1 MIVEE
6 IIEEWR
12 HCYSIPKVAERLRIP
27 HNHIRTLLLSSYN
40 CKNIF
45 TLRKKLKIKRLL
57 SDKKI
62 AELKQVKELYEKF
75 LTLQKTAEQLNIS
88 RERVRQLLNEG
99 EKYDL
104 FQYKRRE
111 PKFKRLLQIYD
122 RKSLIKE
129 IELLKYQSKICKKLH
144 IARLTF
150 KKLVKH
156 YNINYKAYYLE
167 YSKENLEKKKSK
179 YLAKYSQIVDTLG
192 YHPSTTEMNTNK
204 EWRTVWIMIRHYWG
218 SMANFRREQGIEKPN
233 YRRSLLRQKSCELRK
248 KKE

>member
-1 MIVEE
+1 
-6 IIEEWR
+6 
-12 HCYSIPKVAERLRIP
+12 
-27 HNHIRTLLLSSYN
+27 
-40 CKNIF
+40 
-45 TLRKKLKIKRLL
+45 
-57 SDKKI
+57 
-62 AELKQVKELYEKF
+62 
-75 LTLQKTAEQLNIS
+75 
-88 RERVRQLLNEG
+88 
-99 EKYDL
+99 
-104 FQYKRRE
+104 
-111 PKFKRLLQIYD
+111 
-122 RKSLIKE
+122 
-129 IELLKYQSKICKKLH
+129 
-144 IARLTF
+144 
-150 KKLVKH
+150 VKH